1 MRKHRNSSCYHFRV
15 RIPLDLQKHF
25 KDKKEFTIS
34 LRTGVYR
41 DASRTATRLYTL
53 SQIIFDKIR
62 MQEVDLDHEGVKKI
76 LLVEITRNIKNAQ
89 LTKWESTT
97 AVKKYESLLKIAK
110 DKETQTD
117 DNLIGKVDSRIEQH
131 LSLIHI

>member
-1 MRKHRNSSCYHFRV
+1 MFTLTLTLTFEMVNDAKKHIYEKTSKLFMLPISCSYT
-15 RIPLDLQKHF
+15 PYF
-25 KDKKEFTIS
+25 KDKKDFTIS

-41 DASRTATRLYTL
+41 DTSRNATRLYTL

-97 AVKKYESLLKIAK
+97 DVKKYESLLKIA
-110 DKETQTD
+110 
-117 DNLIGKVDSRIEQH
+117 
-131 LSLIHI
+131 